1 MDKLKSL
8 GIPSGPLYG
17 RLKRGEEIVTSTG
30 IVVCKVNITTST
42 HYSFGQSL
50 TETYYLYVLCTAL
63 VLVTVVSQ
71 HCTHTSDN
79 K

>member
-30 IVVCKVNITTST
+30 IVVCKVTSPLAHVTQCLGNILFVLIMYRSST
-42 HYSFGQSL
+42 CHHGQP
-50 TETYYLYVLCTAL
+50 TLY
-63 VLVTVVSQ
+63 
-71 HCTHTSDN
+71 
-79 K
+79 